1 MFLNEA
7 ASDTKKE
14 LMDKWQEKRILI
26 LGTTYPTYS
35 SKYTENV
42 CTGGLEEGS
51 LRMVRLHPVPL
62 RYLDGSHHFHSFQW
76 IRVKTTPLENDPRPE
91 SLRIDPHS
99 IELEES
105 VPDHKERRRYLENSP
120 SICRSV
126 EDLMARQKEYGT
138 SLGIVIPKRIDGVDI
153 RSKGPKARREW
164 DKKKQLLLS
173 QGNLLGEDLKDLDF
187 PDLKF
192 GVRWQCDDVTC
203 KEHNMGLL
211 QWGIHELARK
221 LVNDPDRNAKLYEAM
236 KRRLD
241 QSEKDVFLF
250 LGNFRAKLYNFG
262 LVDSFSAPI
271 RRKEPLFDVLTG
283 KE

>member
-1 MFLNEA
+1 MER
-7 ASDTKKE
+7 
-14 LMDKWQEKRILI
+14 WQEKRILI

-62 RYLDGSHHFHSFQW
+62 RYLDGSHRFHAFQW
-76 IRVKTTPLENDPRPE
+76 IRVQTKQLENDPRPE

-99 IELEES
+99 IELEEEIQ
-105 VPDHKERRRYLENSP
+105 DHRERRRYLENSP
-120 SICRSV
+120 SICQSV
-126 EDLMARQKEYGT
+126 EELMARQKASGT

-164 DKKKQLLLS
+164 EKKKQLLLS
-173 QGNLLGEDLKDLDF
+173 QGNLLGEELKDLDF
-187 PDLKF
+187 PDLKL
-192 GVRWQCDDVTC
+192 GVRWQCDDTTC
-203 KEHNMGLL
+203 KGHNMGLL

-221 LVNDPDRNAKLYEAM
+221 LQTDPDRNAKICDAM
-236 KRRLD
+236 TRRLD
-241 QSEKDVFLF
+241 QTERDVFLV

-271 RRKEPLFDVLTG
+271 RRREPLFEFLT
-283 KE
+283 